1 MKKQTK
7 TKKLFFTF
15 LLILL
20 MNVVI
25 LQKQVKADVGSFES
39 YDSGGSSWDSGSSW
53 SSGGSSWDSGSSW
66 SSSSGDHSYSSGGS
80 RRIGSSSTSSGDVI
94 WFFIMT
100 GVFVTIFIIN
110 YKNSKKR
117 NGPLHTNI
125 TSKPNINYGTMA
137 QPDYVKEMDIERRI
151 KEIDELF
158 NKEEFLSW
166 AKNLFIKLQ
175 QAWTDRDWSTI
186 RTFETNELYEQ
197 HKNQLQ
203 GYIDNNQINVM
214 DRICVN
220 FANLYEFR
228 QEGDKDVLVVRLN
241 SRMSDYIIDAT
252 TKEVIRGD
260 RYTERTN
267 TYLLTFIRKTG
278 IKTKEGTK
286 EIRTTNCPNCG
297 APTQITSS
305 GKCEYCG
312 SVITTGEYD
321 WALSNLERENG
332 QNNNFNRTNTINQ
345 NSIYNSTRM

>member
-39 YDSGGSSWDSGSSW
+39 YDSGGSSWSS
-53 SSGGSSWDSGSSW
+53 GSSWDSGSSSWDGGGSW
-66 SSSSGDHSYSSGGS
+66 SSSSRDYDYSYSEI
-80 RRIGSSSTSSGDVI
+80 RRNASNSIKTIEKFSYSIIIIITISLLITILKNNNQNNQNEKKEPLHKNRTSSAD
-94 WFFIMT
+94 
-100 GVFVTIFIIN
+100 IN
-110 YKNSKKR
+110 YRTKIQPYYEKEKYVESK
-117 NGPLHTNI
+117 
-125 TSKPNINYGTMA
+125 
-137 QPDYVKEMDIERRI
+137 I

-166 AKNLFIKLQ
+166 TKNLFIKLQ
-175 QAWTDRDWSTI
+175 QAWTYRDWSTI

-241 SRMSDYIIDAT
+241 SRMTDYIIDAT
-252 TKEVIRGD
+252 TKEIIKGD
-260 RYTERTN
+260 KYTEITN

-312 SVITTGEYD
+312 SVITTGEHD
-321 WALSNLERENG
+321 WVLSNLERENV
-332 QNNNFNRTNTINQ
+332 QNN
-345 NSIYNSTRM
+345 IYNSTRM